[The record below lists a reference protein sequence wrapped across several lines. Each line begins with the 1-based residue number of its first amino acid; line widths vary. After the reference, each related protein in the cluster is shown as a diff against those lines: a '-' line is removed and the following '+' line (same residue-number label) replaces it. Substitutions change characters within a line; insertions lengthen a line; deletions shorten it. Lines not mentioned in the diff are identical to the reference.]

1 MCPSHCSW
9 LLSSSSWAD
18 LAWLELGIGTGE
30 ACPRDL
36 VERHHACL
44 PATRLC
50 NEYGPTEATV
60 WATLEHCLPGETG
73 PVAIG
78 RPIPGA
84 LASVVDRH
92 NRICPPGA
100 TGELLIA
107 WPGIAR
113 GYVGR
118 TDLTAERFIA
128 NPFCNQQD

>member
-1 MCPSHCSW
+1 MIPSQWS
-9 LLSSSSWAD
+9 LILSSSSCAD
-18 LAWLELGIGTGE
+18 LAGLELAIVAGE

-84 LASVVDRH
+84 LAYVVDRH

-100 TGELLIA
+100 TGELLID
-107 WPGIAR
+107 R
-113 GYVGR
+113 KSTR
-118 TDLTAERFIA
+118 L
-128 NPFCNQQD
+128 NSSH